1 MTARADYSHYRKA
14 YDACQ
19 KRNDDL
25 LRKNNE
31 NDVRGGRPETFRV
44 RVQGMNTVRVEGMIN
59 VVQYRKAVPIDLVVQ
74 VAKYLPETFGLNYY
88 QDLVCKHPGKTERG
102 QGTTI

>member
-1 MTARADYSHYRKA
+1 MTARADYSHYRKD

-31 NDVRGGRPETFRV
+31 NDVRGGRPEIFRV

-59 VVQYRKAVPIDLVVQ
+59 VAQYRKAVPVDLVVQ
-74 VAKYLPETFGLNYY
+74 SLYLKRL
-88 QDLVCKHPGKTERG
+88 D
-102 QGTTI
+102 